1 MLDNILLSN
10 KVFFEGTSSDTNYLS
25 LTNIE
30 DLLLYLNQ
38 AHKDVAKDLII
49 DKVNNMDQNL
59 LIVKK

>member
-1 MLDNILLSN
+1 LTI
-10 KVFFEGTSSDTNYLS
+10 FFYPERYFSEGTSPDTNYLS

-38 AHKDVAKDLII
+38 THKDVAKDLVI